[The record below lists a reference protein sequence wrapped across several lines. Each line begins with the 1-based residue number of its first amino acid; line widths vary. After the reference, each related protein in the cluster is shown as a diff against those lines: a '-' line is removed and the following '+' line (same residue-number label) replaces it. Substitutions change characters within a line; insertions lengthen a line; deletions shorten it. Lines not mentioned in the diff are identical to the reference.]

1 MELGTDRLGSF
12 LRRLVRSLE
21 IGENNER
28 HMPLKLRA
36 RGGQRD
42 LVSGRVEIVKGM

>member
-1 MELGTDRLGSF
+1 MELGTDRLGS
-12 LRRLVRSLE
+12 LLGRLVRSLE
-21 IGENNER
+21 IGKDDER

-42 LVSGRVEIVKGM
+42 FISGRVETVKGM